1 MAPHATVRSLVAG
14 AVILSS
20 ACSSSMMDTELATQL
35 LSVSPRG
42 GTTNV
47 VTSSDIVLTFDQ
59 PMMAGMEQYLA
70 LHQGAVTGAT
80 MPMGCN
86 WSNAQRTLTCRSSQ
100 PLASA
105 TRYVIH
111 MGGGMMDANGLRVG
125 MESSG
130 VGMGGQWV
138 GSGMMT
144 GQASMM
150 GNGWKHTNGSYG
162 MAFEFTTK

>member
-1 MAPHATVRSLVAG
+1 MIPSAAVRRLLAG
-14 AVILSS
+14 ALLLSS
-20 ACSSSMMDTELATQL
+20 ACSSNAMDTGLATQF

-47 VTSSDIVLTFDQ
+47 AASSDVVLTFDQ

-70 LHQGAVTGAT
+70 LHQGTVTGPT
-80 MPMGCN
+80 LPMGCN
-86 WSNAQRTLTCRSSQ
+86 WSNGQKTLTCRPSQ

-130 VGMGGQWV
+130 MGMGGQWV
-138 GSGMMT
+138 SSGMMG
-144 GQASMM
+144 GQGGMM
-150 GNGWKHTNGSYG
+150 GNGWMHTNGSYG
-162 MAFEFTTK
+162 MVFEFTTQ